1 MNATNRSST
10 HHAKAWIDGASR
22 GNPGAAGF
30 GVHFEGSDGVEELVG
45 FLGQTTNN
53 VAEYAA
59 LIAALTLA
67 QRQGVE
73 NITIF
78 SDSQLL
84 VRQVEGAY
92 KVKAPHL
99 VPIFLKV
106 LQLRNS
112 ISSCQ
117 IHHVRREQNR
127 DADRLANFAIDT
139 RTPPPPWLE
148 IEVLSE

>member
-1 MNATNRSST
+1 LSPTIPETDRAR
-10 HHAKAWIDGASR
+10 AWIDGASR
-22 GNPGAAGF
+22 GNPGASGF
-30 GVHFEGSDGVEELVG
+30 GVSFHNGDDIEEVIG

-67 QRQGVE
+67 QRNG
-73 NITIF
+73 IDRLTIF

-84 VRQVEGAY
+84 VRQVEGSY

-106 LQLRNS
+106 LKLRQA
-112 ISSCQ
+112 IADCQ
-117 IHHVRREQNR
+117 IHHVRREDNR
-127 DADRLANFAIDT
+127 EADRLANQAIDT
-139 RTPPPPWLE
+139 RTPPPIWLE
-148 IEVLSE
+148 IETLPG